1 MSNSRTA
8 SASFKADASWPAM
21 SIAEAHALLTGTE
34 GSPFEMAEE
43 TIRGIKLRVWKNAP
57 ASLRD
62 LFEMGRAHGD
72 LDYLVFQDER
82 VTYEAHY
89 RAVAKCAAALVER
102 GVGKGDRVAIIMRNY
117 PEWAI
122 AFWATVV
129 IGAVTVP
136 LNAWLTGEE
145 LEYGLSD
152 SGSKVAIVDGER
164 LTRIEDRLAAIPTL
178 KHLIVA
184 RHEGD
189 LPDKQE
195 LRVEAWADVVAAPG
209 QYASLPDAA
218 LPPVDIGSDD
228 DATIFYTS
236 GTTGRPKGALGTHRN
251 IITNLISLAISP
263 ARACLRR
270 GEVPPQPDPDAPK
283 RAFLLSVPFFHATGC
298 HSILVPNLAAGG
310 KIVMMYKWD
319 PEEALRLIE
328 AEKIAAFGGVPA
340 MVWQVLESPRF
351 HEFDLSSVESVSY
364 GGAPSAPELVQRI
377 KQSFPKVSPGNGYG
391 LTETSSVTTQ
401 NSAED
406 YQNRP
411 SSAGPAVPVCDLRVV
426 DADGRDLPIG
436 EVGELLIRG
445 PNVVKGYWN
454 KPEATAAAIDKDGWF
469 RSGDLVRMDEEGFVF
484 ILDRAKDML
493 IRGGENVYCVE
504 IEDVLYAHP
513 QVMDAAIVGIPHKVL
528 GEEVGAIVQ
537 VTRGATVSEA
547 ALQAHVRAHLAGF
560 KVPVRIEFRHE
571 PLPRNANGKILKTQ
585 LREEFL
591 AAMG

>member
-1 MSNSRTA
+1 MSQTPQMA
-8 SASFKADASWPAM
+8 AGWPAM
-21 SIAEAHALLTGTE
+21 SIADAHKLLTETP
-34 GSPFEMAEE
+34 GSPFEMEE
-43 TIRGIKLRVWKNAP
+43 KDIRGVTLRVWKNAP
-57 ASLRD
+57 PTLRE
-62 LFEMGRAHGD
+62 LFEAGRAHGD
-72 LDYLVFQDER
+72 LDYIVFQDER
-82 VTYEAHY
+82 LTYEAHY
-89 RAVAKCAAALVER
+89 RAVAKCAEALIAR
-102 GVGKGDRVAIIMRNY
+102 GVGKGDRVALVMRNY

-136 LNAWLTGEE
+136 LNAWLTGPE
-145 LEYGLSD
+145 LAYGLAD

-164 LTRIEDRLAAIPTL
+164 AERIKDHLEALPGL
-178 KHLIVA
+178 LSLIVVRPGA
-184 RHEGD
+184 P
-189 LPDKQE
+189 LPERAED
-195 LRVEAWADVVAAPG
+195 WADVVASPG
-209 QYASLPDAA
+209 RYAELGDMSLPDVP
-218 LPPVDIGSDD
+218 LDPED

-236 GTTGRPKGALGTHRN
+236 GTTGKPKGALGTHRN
-251 IITNLISLAISP
+251 IMTNLISLGVSP
-263 ARACLRR
+263 ARAFLRR
-270 GEVPPQPDPDAPK
+270 GEMPPEPDPDAPK
-283 RAFLLSVPFFHATGC
+283 RAFLLSVPLFHATGC

-328 AEKIAAFGGVPA
+328 KERVAAFGGVPA
-340 MVWQVLESPRF
+340 MVWQVLESPDF
-351 HEFDLSSVESVSY
+351 NKYDLSSVESVSY
-364 GGAPSAPELVQRI
+364 GGAPSAPELVARI
-377 KQSFPKVSPGNGYG
+377 KQAFPAVSPGNGYG

-411 SSAGPAVPVCDLRVV
+411 SSAGPAVPVCDLKVV
-426 DADGRDLPIG
+426 DAEGKEVPLG

-454 KPEATAAAIDKDGWF
+454 KPDATAEAIDKDGWF
-469 RSGDLVRMDEEGFVF
+469 RSGDLVRMDEEGFVY

-493 IRGGENVYCVE
+493 IRGGENIYCVE

-528 GEEVGAIVQ
+528 GEEVGAVVQ
-537 VTRGATVSEA
+537 VTDGATVSEEE
-547 ALQAHVRAHLAGF
+547 LQAHVRSQLAAF
-560 KVPVRIEFRHE
+560 KVPVRIEMRSE

-591 AAMG
+591 AAMA

>member
-1 MSNSRTA
+1 MSNTQAAA
-8 SASFKADASWPAM
+8 STWPALSIADAHS
-21 SIAEAHALLTGTE
+21 LLTGTE

-43 TIRGIKLRVWKNAP
+43 TIRGVKLRVWKNAP
-57 ASLRD
+57 PSLRD
-62 LFEMGRAHGD
+62 LFEAGRAHGE

-82 VTYEAHY
+82 VSYEAHY
-89 RAVAKCAAALVER
+89 RAVAKCAAALVAR
-102 GVGKGDRVAIIMRNY
+102 GVRKGDRVAIIMRNY

-122 AFWATVV
+122 AFWASVV
-129 IGAVTVP
+129 IGAVCVP

-152 SGSKVAIVDGER
+152 SGSKIAIVDGER
-164 LTRIEDRLAAIPTL
+164 LDRIQGRLDAIPTL
-178 KHLIVA
+178 THLIVA
-184 RHEGD
+184 RHGGD
-189 LPDKQE
+189 LPAKA
-195 LRVEAWADVVAAPG
+195 EAWADIVAAPG
-209 QYASLPDAA
+209 TYGSLPDAA
-218 LPPVDIGSDD
+218 LPDVAIAPED

-236 GTTGRPKGALGTHRN
+236 GTTGKPKGALGTHRN
-251 IITNLISLAISP
+251 IITNLISLGIAP
-263 ARACLRR
+263 TRAFLRR
-270 GEVPPQPDPDAPK
+270 GELPPQPDPNAPK

-310 KIVMMYKWD
+310 KIVMMYKWV

-364 GGAPSAPELVQRI
+364 GGAPSAPELVTRI
-377 KQSFPKVSPGNGYG
+377 KKSFPKVSPGNGYG

-426 DADGRDLPIG
+426 DAEGKDLPIG

-454 KPEATAAAIDKDGWF
+454 KPEATAAAIDADGWF

-493 IRGGENVYCVE
+493 IRGGENIYCVE

-513 QVMDAAIVGIPHKVL
+513 QVMDAAVVGIPHKIL

-547 ALQAHVRAHLAGF
+547 ELQAHVREHLAGF

-585 LREEFL
+585 LRGEFL